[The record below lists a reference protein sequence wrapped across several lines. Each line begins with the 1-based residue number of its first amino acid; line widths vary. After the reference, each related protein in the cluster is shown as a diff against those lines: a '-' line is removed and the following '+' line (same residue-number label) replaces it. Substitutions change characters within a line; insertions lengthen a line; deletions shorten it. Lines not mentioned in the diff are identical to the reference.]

1 MNQLCIRKD
10 QETAKKQTLRVKNSD
25 CIKTMMTVP
34 NGDVVINNTVKNQ
47 KDIAEMEEYNIN
59 RREHI
64 AITVLFAIGLF
75 LQILSHAIL

>member
-1 MNQLCIRKD
+1 MTELCISKVEETGKNQSLGMKD
-10 QETAKKQTLRVKNSD
+10 SGY
-25 CIKTMMTVP
+25 IKTMMTVP

-47 KDIAEMEEYNIN
+47 KDIADIEEYNID

-75 LQILSHAIL
+75 LQIVSHAIL

>member
-1 MNQLCIRKD
+1 MTELCIRKNE
-10 QETAKKQTLRVKNSD
+10 ETVKKQSLRVKNSD
-25 CIKTMMTVP
+25 HIGTMMTVP

-47 KDIAEMEEYNIN
+47 KDIAEMEECTIN

-75 LQILSHAIL
+75 LQIISQAVL